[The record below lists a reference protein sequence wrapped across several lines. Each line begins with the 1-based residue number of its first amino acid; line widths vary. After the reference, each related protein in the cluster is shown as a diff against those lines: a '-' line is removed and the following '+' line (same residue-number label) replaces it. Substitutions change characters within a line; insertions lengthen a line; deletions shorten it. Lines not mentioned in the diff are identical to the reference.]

1 MLKKA
6 SATIRK
12 FRIEDI
18 DKVLEIKEQAFPRT
32 AYPKEALPS
41 YAKRLLDHFIVI
53 GATEDV
59 AGYLFLIKRVIPIL
73 SRLNPIQEEGF
84 WEVSFITI
92 KTVYFKML

>member
-6 SATIRK
+6 SAKIRK
-12 FRIEDI
+12 FGIEDI
-18 DKVLEIKEQAFPRT
+18 DKVLEIKEQAFPKT
-32 AYPKEALPS
+32 AYPKEALLS
-41 YAKRLLDHFIVI
+41 YAKSLPAHFIVI

-73 SRLNPIQEEGF
+73 SRLNPIQEEWF
-84 WEVSFITI
+84 WEVLFITI